1 MRNTSERRIKIK
13 GKVPIE
19 TTKFNR
25 EPKKLERIVQ
35 EKDLKAEG
43 DQAKGAGFFQRLLII
58 LDIFLWNVRSAND
71 AVKRKLIN
79 ILLKSQKVN
88 ANGKS
93 VEKHC

>member
-35 EKDLKAEG
+35 EKDLKVEG
-43 DQAKGAGFFQRLLII
+43 NQAKGAGVFSKVV
-58 LDIFLWNVRSAND
+58 N
-71 AVKRKLIN
+71 N
-79 ILLKSQKVN
+79 IRYLSM
-88 ANGKS
+88 
-93 VEKHC
+93 EC